1 MVVVESSMAGGR
13 KEVALAAI
21 ALLSAVLQAHGS
33 ITDIVSP
40 AMWSRA
46 VRAVGVG
53 VEAATS
59 PACMVPL
66 LVSAAAPGAAPL
78 EKESFLSV
86 WPQCCPLFA
95 ACKAPAGAVCCLLPD
110 TRCPVLFPLPAC
122 RRRALSCWR
131 SLGSCTPPCGRALMH
146 RTQPRCSCGWRSS
159 AATPGQVRLGG
170 CLVSS

>member
-33 ITDIVSP
+33 ITAIVTPS
-40 AMWSRA
+40 MWGRA

-66 LVSAAAPGAAPL
+66 SVSGGALPLLLLVVVLGGAAYVGWWHPAQPPP
-78 EKESFLSV
+78 
-86 WPQCCPLFA
+86 WPAGWA
-95 ACKAPAGAVCCLLPD
+95 AGPAGAAGAGGAAVLL
-110 TRCPVLFPLPAC
+110 A
-122 RRRALSCWR
+122 AL
-131 SLGSCTPPCGRALMH
+131 AL
-146 RTQPRCSCGWRSS
+146 
-159 AATPGQVRLGG
+159 
-170 CLVSS
+170 

>member
-66 LVSAAAPGAAPL
+66 LVSAAAASAAPL
-78 EKESFLSV
+78 EV
-86 WPQCCPLFA
+86 DTCPPARPQRCPLCA
-95 ACKAPAGAVCCLLPD
+95 ARKP
-110 TRCPVLFPLPAC
+110 
-122 RRRALSCWR
+122 
-131 SLGSCTPPCGRALMH
+131 
-146 RTQPRCSCGWRSS
+146 
-159 AATPGQVRLGG
+159 AAT
-170 CLVSS
+170 

>member
-40 AMWSRA
+40 AMWSRV

-66 LVSAAAPGAAPL
+66 LVSAAAPGAAC
-78 EKESFLSV
+78 SAV
-86 WPQCCPLFA
+86 A
-95 ACKAPAGAVCCLLPD
+95 APSSAPVAVCEWLAALLP
-110 TRCPVLFPLPAC
+110 PPLHRQAAVDL
-122 RRRALSCWR
+122 ALSRCHHR
-131 SLGSCTPPCGRALMH
+131 HCRCGSGCRCRWERRGRGA
-146 RTQPRCSCGWRSS
+146 Q
-159 AATPGQVRLGG
+159 AT
-170 CLVSS
+170 CE